1 MAALAKA
8 TVRCP
13 GCDEPIELSLCLDQ
27 DAKPGPGEIVLAV
40 DRSAVQQH
48 LAQAHP
54 EAADR

>member
-13 GCDEPIELSLCLDQ
+13 GCNELLELSLRLDEN
-27 DAKPGPGEIVLAV
+27 AKPGPGELLMVV
-40 DRSAVQQH
+40 DRSVVQQH

-54 EAADR
+54 EAAEV